1 VFDAEATD
9 LVTQAMVFWAL
20 SLPAQGISLLFSR
33 TFFSLQR
40 PWITT
45 GISVANMLVNVA
57 VSWLLYKPFGIA
69 GIVLG
74 SVAGTLTMALLQGQ
88 QLSKLLHGIEGRR
101 SLAAMVKMLAA
112 SALLA
117 GISYGVWYGLDQALG
132 RSLLAQA
139 ISLSLGIAAGIAV
152 YVTTVVVM
160 RIDEAQQIRR
170 LIGNRFGRRD

>member
-1 VFDAEATD
+1 
-9 LVTQAMVFWAL
+9 
-20 SLPAQGISLLFSR
+20 
-33 TFFSLQR
+33 
-40 PWITT
+40 
-45 GISVANMLVNVA
+45 
-57 VSWLLYKPFGIA
+57 
-69 GIVLG
+69 
-74 SVAGTLTMALLQGQ
+74 
-88 QLSKLLHGIEGRR
+88 LLHGIEGRR

-152 YVTTVVVM
+152 YVTTVVLM

-170 LIGNRFGRRD
+170 LVGNRFGRRD